1 MPHQTIR
8 ESTLFGKQ
16 APDPKGWLTSTSL
29 KTLLFTSYFKGLR
42 ILIFGATL
50 IIVTVAVHE
59 WVTKDE
65 GFSKIVEHNIGPEF
79 TAQKILQMLQQ
90 PRNEV
95 PRRPEVRFPRA
106 PDPAVQDELD
116 ELDEGVD
123 ENDEAERLARVEL
136 LRQLRIDR
144 ARNHREEQRI
154 QQMQEWQEEQRRQQ
168 LGGGE
173 NVFVEFSLTPLFL
186 IKVAWFLELMVIVV
200 LGVFYFLP
208 SLLGMISLTLL
219 HSVVALSYRLALHIA
234 QMAGIKFTFQY
245 SISLTYLPSVDFSS
259 LQHVYFNIVNWT
271 PEAES
276 LERTLVL
283 AAGYFTIGSIIAA
296 VMRLLESG
304 CSPVN
309 PLSRGYRA
317 IYIALLEVVCT
328 LKVLSIFC
336 IELLIFPFFCGL
348 QLDFVL
354 APILTENSFFA
365 MFDLNSPYKSA
376 VLVLGLGTYF
386 MYVFASFVSMARS
399 DILRKG
405 VLFFIRSPDD
415 PNVRLIHDALM
426 KPFGLQISRI
436 ALSGLVYTIYIAV
449 EFAAVTWGLKYLAP
463 YKLFPIRYTI
473 SGLWSI
479 VPPLVRS
486 IAMQPSFA
494 RLFLAYWQMAFRQAC
509 SLLRLS
515 SFILGADV
523 PEERGRVVY
532 RSMLYRFLGHKP
544 DYNSPVPEMETAA
557 YFQEHPEATCC
568 FVPDGTFVRAPDDDN
583 VSRSFIR
590 KLFVP
595 VTKNDVPLAPI
606 PEDEDGTEAKNYPY
620 GDEELV
626 SITSYTIV
634 YRPPNFKPRIFILLG
649 CLWAYSLLLGA
660 LVFGATLL
668 SAKLVLMPVKDTIL
682 HKLLFHHD
690 AETLDANELFV
701 GFVALAAAVRCFV
714 YFVDYKASEEQQS
727 LVTYMKKGLHS
738 VVRFVRFHVLPTSRK
753 FAALALTPSV
763 CTLATVLPAVACATA
778 LSTFRS
784 RVFEIGPLCAAWMS
798 EKTPVYSV
806 SLFLAS
812 VVHAYTCAGGA
823 LVQTWH
829 EFMFR
834 SPGYFSV
841 LAVQLLAVLAY
852 YMLVYSFWGNRNVL
866 ESLELVYKVI
876 YTPGYEPVEAW
887 TIVYFTWLPWSL
899 YTWSRIIGDFWN
911 WLIITA
917 KNQHYGKKVFL
928 TNNDEEDLD

>member
-16 APDPKGWLTSTSL
+16 APDPKGWFTSASL
-29 KTLLFTSYFKGLR
+29 KTLLFSSYFKGLR

-65 GFSKIVEHNIGPEF
+65 GFSKIIEHNIGPEF

-90 PRNEV
+90 PRNEI
-95 PRRPEVRFPRA
+95 PRRPETHLPRA
-106 PDPAVQDELD
+106 LDPAVQDEQD
-116 ELDEGVD
+116 ERVD
-123 ENDEAERLARVEL
+123 ENDEADRLARDEL

-144 ARNHREEQRI
+144 ARNQREQRRI
-154 QQMQEWQEEQRRQQ
+154 RQMQEWQEEQRRQQ

-186 IKVAWFLELMVIVV
+186 IKVAWFLELMVVVV

-208 SLLGMISLTLL
+208 SLLGMISLTAI
-219 HSVVALSYRLALHIA
+219 HSLVALSYRLVLHIV
-234 QMAGIKFTFQY
+234 QMAGIKFTFEY
-245 SISLTYLPSVDFSS
+245 SSPLTYLPSVDLSS
-259 LQHVYFNIVNWT
+259 LQQIYSNIVNWT
-271 PEAES
+271 PEAEV

-283 AAGYFTIGSIIAA
+283 AAGYLTVGSAIAA
-296 VMRLLESG
+296 IMHLLESG

-336 IELLIFPFFCGL
+336 IELLIFPIFCGL

-354 APILTENSFFA
+354 APVLTENSFFA
-365 MFDLNSPYKSA
+365 MFDINSPYKSA
-376 VLVLGLGTYF
+376 LLVLGLGTYF

-449 EFAAVTWGLKYLAP
+449 EFAAVTWGLKYLVP
-463 YKLFPIRYTI
+463 YKIFPIRYTI
-473 SGLWSI
+473 SGIWSVI
-479 VPPLVRS
+479 PPLVRS
-486 IAMQPSFA
+486 IATQPSFA
-494 RLFLAYWQMAFRQAC
+494 KLFRAYWQMAFRQSC

-523 PEERGRVVY
+523 PEERGHVVY
-532 RSMLYRFLGHKP
+532 RSLVYRLLGHKP
-544 DYNSPVPEMETAA
+544 EYNSPVPETETAA

-595 VTKNDVPLAPI
+595 VTKNDVPLAPV
-606 PEDEDGTEAKNYPY
+606 PDDEDETEAKNNPY

-634 YRPPNFKPRIFILLG
+634 YRPPNFKPRIFALLG
-649 CLWAYSLLLGA
+649 CLWAYSLALGA

-668 SAKLVLMPVKDTIL
+668 FARVVLRPVKNTML
-682 HKLLFHHD
+682 HRLFFHHD

-701 GFVALAAAVRCFV
+701 GFVALAAAVRCLI
-714 YFVDYKASEEQQS
+714 YFADYKSSEEQQDLIS
-727 LVTYMKKGLHS
+727 YIKKGLDS

-753 FAALALTPSV
+753 FAALVLTPSV
-763 CTLATVLPAVACATA
+763 CMLSTVLPVVACAPALTA
-778 LSTFRS
+778 FES
-784 RVFEIGPLCAAWMS
+784 RVHDIGPLCAAWIS
-798 EKTPVYSV
+798 EKTPLYSV

-812 VVHAYTCAGGA
+812 VVHAYTRAGGA

-841 LAVQLLAVLAY
+841 LAVQLLAVVAY
-852 YMLVYSFWGNRNVL
+852 YVLAYSFWGNKSVL
-866 ESLELVYKVI
+866 ESFELVYKVI
-876 YTPGYEPVEAW
+876 YTSDYEPVEAW

-899 YTWSRIIGDFWN
+899 YTWGKIVRDFWN

-917 KNQHYGKKVFL
+917 KNQHYGKRVFL
-928 TNNDEEDLD
+928 TNNEEEDLD